1 MLILQLAPNAYS
13 QNFVFFRQPPS
24 IDLDELLYVFSLDLW
39 RYPIIFEFGNAM
51 SFERNYLQRL
61 VIDLKTV
68 AQEHQRLLLSGFVC
82 VSVLATGAA
91 FAVANLPNDSSISV
105 QQITESIPA
114 PVVSADAL
122 LENKL
127 NLNLYNSTELQ
138 AFDTVNSVLKRLA
151 VQDTHAAD
159 FLRSD
164 SKSQLAFKS
173 PGRIIKA
180 EINGLGILNK
190 LEIKWVEGQDLN
202 YQRLTVLKTQ
212 NGWSSEIVQLPLQ
225 VDVRYRATTI
235 NSTLFSATDDAQ
247 IPDSVAVQL
256 ADIFSGDI
264 DFQRSLRKGDRF
276 AVIYQVFM
284 AEGDLMRSGRVIAAD
299 YASNGKSIQALWFE
313 HAAEPGSEVKG
324 AYYTAD
330 GKNMNKPF
338 LASPLA
344 FSRVSSGFSMRFH
357 PILQK
362 WKAHLGTDYAAP
374 IGTAVKVVGK
384 GVVEFAGVQN
394 GFGNVIYVKHADNK
408 QTVYAHLSQISVKK
422 GQTVSQG
429 DVVGAVG
436 MTGWAT
442 GPHLHFEFRVNGQHV
457 DPLVIVSKAEAIS
470 LPESQKG
477 TFSTYSQQLLQQL
490 SYASQFQ
497 VASAQ

>member
-1 MLILQLAPNAYS
+1 MSFKKNYFQNLAS
-13 QNFVFFRQPPS
+13 
-24 IDLDELLYVFSLDLW
+24 ELLL
-39 RYPIIFEFGNAM
+39 
-51 SFERNYLQRL
+51 
-61 VIDLKTV
+61 V
-68 AQEHQRLLLSGFVC
+68 AQERQRLLLSGFVGL
-82 VSVLATGAA
+82 SVLATGGA
-91 FAVANLPNDSSISV
+91 FAVANLPNESSITI
-105 QQITESIPA
+105 QQVTESIATP
-114 PVVSADAL
+114 SISTESLID
-122 LENKL
+122 NKL
-127 NLNLYNSTELQ
+127 NLQLYNSTELQ
-138 AFDTVNSVLKRLA
+138 AFDTVNSVLKRLS
-151 VQDTHAAD
+151 VQDVHAAD

-164 SKSQLAFKS
+164 LLSKQAFKS

-180 EINGLGILNK
+180 QTNGLGALMK
-190 LEIKWVEGQDLN
+190 LEVKWIEGQDLH
-202 YQRLTVLKTQ
+202 YQKLTVSKTS
-212 NGWSSEIVQLPLQ
+212 NGWQSQMQQLPLQ
-225 VDVRYRATTI
+225 VEVRYRATTI

-256 ADIFSGDI
+256 TEIFSADI

-276 AVIYQVFM
+276 AVIYQVYL

-313 HAAEPGSEVKG
+313 HSAESGGEVKG

-338 LASPLA
+338 LASPIA

-374 IGTAVKVVGK
+374 IGTPVKVVGK

-394 GFGNVIYVKHADNK
+394 GFGNVVYVKHADNK
-408 QTVYAHLSQISVKK
+408 QTVYAHLSQIKVKK
-422 GQTVSQG
+422 GQTLSQG
-429 DVVGAVG
+429 EVLGAVG

-457 DPLVIVSKAEAIS
+457 DPLVVVSKAESIP
-470 LPESQKG
+470 LPDSERGVFLS
-477 TFSTYSQQLLQQL
+477 YSQELLKQL

-497 VASAQ
+497 VANAQ